1 MTHETDTKFC
11 FASSNDT
18 MAAQI
23 CVIFLVLT
31 SAFAKEIPDVGCMK
45 ALGQVPSQF
54 LILLLWKYHTDLTQK
69 KVIDSI

>member
-18 MAAQI
+18 TAAQI

-31 SAFAKEIPDVGCMK
+31 SAFTKEIPDVGRMK

-54 LILLLWKYHTDLTQK
+54 LILLL
-69 KVIDSI
+69 